1 MKTTEGRRTRRHI
14 RVSLFVIFV
23 SWFATPWLAHAQS
36 SGRHLTTIDAIRR
49 FSGYFHLQNVV
60 LRGEL
65 VEVAAP
71 RDVNG
76 STRPG
81 GGAVALSGTGPRLA
95 LRGGESEM
103 QVMLDDAN
111 RVEGPV
117 EVRAQL
123 IDVGRL
129 TPSDPR
135 LGRYDNKP
143 DPEHWPQPGEE
154 LVLNVTSVTKVQ
166 PDSMP
171 TLRGLALE
179 PWKYEGQSV
188 SVTGQFGGR
197 NLFGDVPAAPAK
209 DKYDF
214 VLRNTEGAVW
224 VTGLRPKG
232 KGFDLNVDARVD
244 TSRWL
249 QVSGL
254 VKRDRGLVL
263 LEAKNIVPAQP
274 PATRVVIDEPP
285 PPPKEPG
292 EIVFSSPTDGESNV
306 SASSP
311 IRVQFSRGIDPPTL
325 NGHFRFTY
333 IGGAPPEGATEVQAT
348 YDAGSHAVVLRL
360 STPLEAL
367 RTVKLELL
375 EGVKTFDGAP
385 VKPWSVTFSVAAN

>member
-1 MKTTEGRRTRRHI
+1 
-14 RVSLFVIFV
+14 VIFAA
-23 SWFATPWLAHAQS
+23 FATLVVPPASAQS

-65 VEVAAP
+65 VEVGATREAS
-71 RDVNG
+71 G
-76 STRPG
+76 SPRPG
-81 GGAVALSGTGPRLA
+81 GGAVNSGTGRLA
-95 LRGGESEM
+95 LRGGDSEM
-103 QVMLDDAN
+103 QVMLNDVNPMD
-111 RVEGPV
+111 GPV

-123 IDVGRL
+123 IDIGRL

-143 DPEHWPQPGEE
+143 DPDHWPMPGEE
-154 LVLNVTSVTKVQ
+154 LVLSVTSIAKAQ
-166 PDSMP
+166 ADPMP
-171 TLRGLALE
+171 TLRAIALE

-188 SVTGQFGGR
+188 AVTGQFGGR

-244 TSRWL
+244 TSHWL

-254 VKRDRGLVL
+254 VKRERGLVL
-263 LEAKNIVPAQP
+263 LEAKSIAPAQA
-274 PATRVVIDEPP
+274 PATRVVIAEPP

-292 EIVFSSPTDGESNV
+292 EIVFSSPTDGETNV
-306 SASSP
+306 PPSAP

-325 NGHFRFTY
+325 NGRFRFTY
-333 IGGAPPEGATEVQAT
+333 IGGAPPDGTMDVQAT
-348 YDAGSHAVVLRL
+348 YDVGTHAVVLKL
-360 STPLEAL
+360 SKPLEPF

-375 EGVKTFDGAP
+375 DGVKTFDGAAI
-385 VKPWSVTFSVAAN
+385 KPWSMTFSVGAN

>member
-1 MKTTEGRRTRRHI
+1 MI
-14 RVSLFVIFV
+14 
-23 SWFATPWLAHAQS
+23 FATFATLAGPSLSAQS

-60 LRGEL
+60 LRGEF
-65 VEVAAP
+65 VE
-71 RDVNG
+71 NG
-76 STRPG
+76 RRVS
-81 GGAVALSGTGPRLA
+81 
-95 LRGGESEM
+95 LRGGDSEM
-103 QVMLDDAN
+103 QVMLNDA
-111 RVEGPV
+111 VTIDGPV
-117 EVRAQL
+117 EVRGQL

-135 LGRYDNKP
+135 LGRYENKP
-143 DPEHWPQPGEE
+143 DQEHWPQPGEE
-154 LVLNVTSVTKVQ
+154 LLLSVTNVAKAE

-171 TLRGLALE
+171 TLRAIALE

-188 SVTGQFGGR
+188 SVVGQFGGR

-209 DKYDF
+209 DKYEF
-214 VLRNTEGAVW
+214 VLRNIEGAVW

-244 TSRWL
+244 TSQWL

-263 LEAKNIVPAQP
+263 LEAKSITPAQA
-274 PATRVVIDEPP
+274 PATRVVIAEAP

-292 EIVFSSPTDGESNV
+292 EIVFSSPTDGETNV
-306 SASSP
+306 SPAAP

-325 NGHFRFTY
+325 NGHFRLTY
-333 IGGAPPEGATEVQAT
+333 IGGAQPEGTVDVQAT
-348 YDAGSHAVVLRL
+348 YDVGSHAVVLRL
-360 STPLEAL
+360 SKPLEAF

-385 VKPWSVTFSVAAN
+385 VNRWSVTFSVGSN